1 MSLCYLYILGMY
13 SNVCSGLWTPTT
25 EAAKSSLKNEILKN
39 IKSSNRQTK
48 GWSPAPGG
56 YVCSI
61 AFCVTIKVGI
71 VLSLVITDV

>member
-1 MSLCYLYILGMY
+1 MSLGYLHILGMY

-39 IKSSNRQTK
+39 IKSSNWETQ

-56 YVCSI
+56 LPGKLKF
-61 AFCVTIKVGI
+61 A
-71 VLSLVITDV
+71 